1 MAALI
6 RINQEGQFSE
16 MTDGD
21 AVADVLPVADVASHD
36 QITQLL
42 DQPVVRLQVDGFADG
57 RGFSVARQLRLL
69 GFTGDIEV
77 IGDLLP
83 DQLPMA
89 VASGIDAILIRA
101 EHAKRCEES
110 HWRLKSGDKSRFG
123 YQRSVA

>member
-6 RINQEGQFSE
+6 RVNQKGCFAASA
-16 MTDGD
+16 DGD
-21 AVADVLPVADVASHD
+21 AVTNVLHVGEVASSD
-36 QITQLL
+36 KITQLL
-42 DQPVVRLQVDGFADG
+42 DQQSVLLKVDGFADG

-69 GFTGDIEV
+69 GFAGVIEV

-89 VASGIDAILIRA
+89 AASGIDAILIRA

-110 HWRLKSGDKSRFG
+110 HWRLKSGDKTRFG